1 MMYNIIAY
9 CYYTSNELYYKYI
22 NLFKFNKV
30 FMLDVFPS
38 SRESYNAKLQRKIDF
53 YFRCFE
59 KFNINDIKKIDKN
72 KENIWIFLGAGRS
85 NEIIELLQNE
95 NNDVM
100 KI

>member
-1 MMYNIIAY
+1 MPSPQMSV
-9 CYYTSNELYYKYI
+9 TSMQY
-22 NLFKFNKV
+22 
-30 FMLDVFPS
+30 VFPS